1 MNINNSIKY
10 NIDNLIIKIKDLS
23 KSLNNNVPINI
34 IAVSKTKPIEDIK
47 TAYNCGIKDFGEN
60 YIQEALE
67 KSEILKELH
76 INWHFIGSVQTNKV
90 KYLIKFCYLLH
101 SLDRV
106 SLADALQKRLQFENK
121 KMNCIIQVN
130 TSGEST
136 KSGIS
141 PQEFD
146 DFTNYVSK
154 LYRLNIVG
162 LMTVA
167 ENSEDKNA
175 IRQNFKQLKNLFE
188 EVKNKNYPNFNMQY
202 LSMGMSGD
210 YDIAIEEGSNMLR
223 IGSTIFGARNYEK

>member
-1 MNINNSIKY
+1 MSANKNIEFNFSNFKKNLKY
-10 NIDNLIIKIKDLS
+10 HCERFGGDNDLTI
-23 KSLNNNVPINI
+23 V
-34 IAVSKTKPIEDIK
+34 AVSKTKPIEDIK
-47 TAYNCGIKDFGEN
+47 TAYKLGIKDFGEN
-60 YIQEALE
+60 YIQEAFE
-67 KSEILKELH
+67 KAEILKELK

-90 KYLIKFCYLLH
+90 KYLTKFCYLLH

-121 KMNCIIQVN
+121 KMNCLIQVN

-136 KSGIS
+136 KSGVS
-141 PQEFD
+141 PDEFF
-146 DFTNYVSK
+146 DFANYLSK
-154 LYRLNIVG
+154 LDSLNILG

-167 ENSEDKNA
+167 ENSDNKH
-175 IRQNFKQLKNLFE
+175 IIGQNFRLLKSFFE
-188 EVKNKNYPNFNMQY
+188 DLKSKNYSNFNMKY

>member
-1 MNINNSIKY
+1 MQNKSKIEQNINDLQSKIQDFTIK
-10 NIDNLIIKIKDLS
+10 S
-23 KSLNNNVPINI
+23 GLNKNVTLV
-34 IAVSKTKPIEDIK
+34 AVSKTKPIEDIK
-47 TAYNCGIKDFGEN
+47 AAFVCGVKNFGEN
-60 YIQEALE
+60 YIQEAFE
-67 KSEILKELH
+67 KAEILKELH
-76 INWHFIGSVQTNKV
+76 LNWHFIGAVQTNKV
-90 KYLIKFCYLLH
+90 KFLTKFCYLLH

-121 KMNCIIQVN
+121 KMNCLIQVN

-146 DFTNYVSK
+146 DFANYVSK
-154 LYRLNIVG
+154 LDRLNILG

-188 EVKNKNYPNFNMQY
+188 AVKNKNYTNFNMQY

-223 IGSTIFGARNYEK
+223 IGSTIFGLR

>member
-1 MNINNSIKY
+1 MQNKSKIEQNINDLQS
-10 NIDNLIIKIKDLS
+10 KIQDFTTKPEFS
-23 KSLNNNVPINI
+23 TNVTL

-47 TAYNCGIKDFGEN
+47 AAYACGIKNFGEN
-60 YIQEALE
+60 YIQEAFE
-67 KSEILKELH
+67 KADILKELH
-76 INWHFIGSVQTNKV
+76 LNWHFIGAVQTNKV
-90 KYLIKFCYLLH
+90 KFLTKFCYLLH

-121 KMNCIIQVN
+121 KMNCLIQVN

-146 DFTNYVSK
+146 DFANYLSK
-154 LYRLNIVG
+154 LDRLNVLG

-188 EVKNKNYPNFNMQY
+188 EVKNKNYPNFIMQY

-223 IGSTIFGARNYEK
+223 IGSTIFGLR

>member
-1 MNINNSIKY
+1 MQNKSKIEQNINDLQS
-10 NIDNLIIKIKDLS
+10 KIQDFTT
-23 KSLNNNVPINI
+23 KSEFSTNVTL

-47 TAYNCGIKDFGEN
+47 AAYACGIKNFGEN
-60 YIQEALE
+60 YIQEAFE
-67 KSEILKELH
+67 KAEILKELH
-76 INWHFIGSVQTNKV
+76 LNWHFIGAVQTNKV
-90 KYLIKFCYLLH
+90 KFLTKFCYLLH

-121 KMNCIIQVN
+121 KMNCLIQVN

-141 PQEFD
+141 PQELD
-146 DFTNYVSK
+146 DFANYVSK
-154 LYRLNIVG
+154 LDRLNIIG

-223 IGSTIFGARNYEK
+223 IGSTIFGLR